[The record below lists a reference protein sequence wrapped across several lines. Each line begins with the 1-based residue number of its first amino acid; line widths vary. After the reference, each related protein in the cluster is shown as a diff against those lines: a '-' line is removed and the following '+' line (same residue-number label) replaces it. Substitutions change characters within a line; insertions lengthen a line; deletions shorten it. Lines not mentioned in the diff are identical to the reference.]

1 MTESA
6 VKIRSI
12 CVGLDAAWPVER
24 AAVQAAG
31 AFLARAAARF
41 ADHGIEVQTTRLALS
56 PFAEIGAADDP
67 SWVVPFARDLEAAC
81 KESGIGFTS
90 IGPIRWGTLGAEA
103 GERYARVLADALV
116 ATEQINATI
125 ETTISGLPS
134 GGAALAAGRIVARLA
149 HETPLGFGN
158 FRFCTIA
165 ACGPNIPFFP
175 AAYHGGGPPRFTIG
189 LQAADDVRHTY
200 TAPGSLADLERRLG
214 ETLGAQVTRIEAIAK
229 TLEADSG
236 IAYGGTDLTPAP
248 FGDDKTSSAGMLED
262 LGGGD
267 FGAAGTLAAASALT
281 RMLKRLPSAQVG
293 YSGLMLPVLED
304 SLLAA
309 RASAGLVSVS
319 ELLLYSAVCGTG
331 LDTVP
336 LPGDASP
343 EALAAIILDVTALAL
358 ALTKPLSCRLFP
370 VPGKVAG
377 ERTEYDSPYLVNGT
391 VLPLRGRVDARLF
404 ERFGP

>member
-31 AFLARAAARF
+31 SFLTRAAARF

-67 SWVVPFARDLEAAC
+67 SWVVPFSRELEAAC

-90 IGPIRWGTLGAEA
+90 IGPIRWGTLGPAA
-103 GERYARVLADALV
+103 GERYAQALGDALV
-116 ATEQINATI
+116 ATEQISGTI
-125 ETTISGLPS
+125 ETTNGGLPS

-165 ACGPNIPFFP
+165 ECGPNIPFFP
-175 AAYHGGGPPRFTIG
+175 AAYHGCGPPRFTIG
-189 LQAADDVRHTY
+189 LQAADDVRGAY
-200 TAPGSLADLERRLG
+200 AAPGALADLERRLI
-214 ETLGAQVTRIEAIAK
+214 ETLGAQVARVEAIAK

-236 IAYGGTDLTPAP
+236 IIYGGTDLTPAP
-248 FGDDKTSSAGMLED
+248 FGEDSTSSAGMLED
-262 LGGGD
+262 VGGGE
-267 FGAAGTLAAASALT
+267 FGAPGTLAAASATT

-304 SLLAA
+304 SLLAR

-343 EALAAIILDVTALAL
+343 EALAAIILDATALAVTL
-358 ALTKPLSCRLFP
+358 KKPLSCRLFP
-370 VPGKVAG
+370 VPGKAAG

-391 VLPLRGRVDARLF
+391 VLPLKGRVDARLF
-404 ERFGP
+404 ERFWP